1 MPSFTEVLTASD
13 SELVKIF
20 YKVNIEEAD
29 DFIIKINKAGSQ
41 IGLNHTQLVCA
52 LGFNKHIR
60 DLPDI
65 YTTLGFRSS
74 KLLSYRCNE
83 LFKTDTY
90 NQLSIENVLDIYSER
105 LEDQKILESI
115 KELIN
120 PRLENIEIYISDHD
134 DSNHVFSYRMEIH
147 SIYSAGIVD
156 REFAEERLKMDNS
169 RFRALSDELNAI
181 IQAGLIPPSNLFFID
196 ELSPEEKVNLI
207 ENHGITTD
215 MIKNRLQNTSISEE
229 ERDRLEAYI

>member
-1 MPSFTEVLTASD
+1 MSTFTEVLTASD
-13 SELVKIF
+13 ADLVKIF
-20 YKVNIEEAD
+20 YKVNVNQDD
-29 DFIIKINKAGSQ
+29 DFILKINKAGSQ

-74 KLLSYRCNE
+74 KLLAYRCNE

-90 NQLSIENVLDIYSER
+90 NQLSIENILDIYSER
-105 LEDQKILESI
+105 LEDQEILEAI
-115 KELIN
+115 KELIK
-120 PRLENIEIYISDHD
+120 PRLSNIEIYISDHD

-156 REFAEERLKMDNS
+156 AEFAEERLKMDIS
-169 RFRALSDELNAI
+169 RYRTLSDELNAI
-181 IQAGLIPPSNLFFID
+181 IQAGLFPPSNLFYNND
-196 ELSPEEKVNLI
+196 LSPKEKIQLI
-207 ENHGITTD
+207 EKHGISHE
-215 MIKNRLQNTSISEE
+215 MIKNRLQNKEISPE
-229 ERDRLEAYI
+229 ERDQLEGYL